1 MKNTALYLGL
11 RKLWVAY
18 KLIFRE
24 NSYLNQTGFIK
35 SHQYIQPIDNK
46 KAPIPW
52 MNYAMVEFLN
62 ERLNKGLD
70 LFEYGAGFSSIWFA
84 ERLNRVVS
92 IEYDKAWRKQ
102 VEDLLAPVSNAE
114 LVFQEVGE
122 DYINGAAKTGRK
134 YHLVLVDGR
143 ERVACAKASF
153 NSLTEDGVLIL
164 DDSDRAEYQEVFTIA
179 EDLGFKN
186 LRISGLKPFSFFREE
201 STIFYR
207 PKNCLA
213 L

>member
-1 MKNTALYLGL
+1 LKKTAFYLGL

-18 KLIFRE
+18 KLIALD

-35 SHQYIQPIDNK
+35 SHQHIQPIDKNK
-46 KAPIPW
+46 TPIPW
-52 MNYAMVEFLN
+52 MNYAMVAFLD

-84 ERLNRVVS
+84 ERLNKVVS
-92 IEYDKAWRKQ
+92 IEYDLAWRKQ
-102 VEDLLAPVSNAE
+102 VEDLLAPVTNAE

-122 DYINGAAKTGRK
+122 DYINGASKTGRK

-153 NSLTEDGVLIL
+153 SDLTEDGVLIL
-164 DDSDRAEYQEVFTIA
+164 DDSDRAEYQDVFSIA
-179 EDLGFKN
+179 KELGYKN

-207 PKNCLA
+207 SSNCLG